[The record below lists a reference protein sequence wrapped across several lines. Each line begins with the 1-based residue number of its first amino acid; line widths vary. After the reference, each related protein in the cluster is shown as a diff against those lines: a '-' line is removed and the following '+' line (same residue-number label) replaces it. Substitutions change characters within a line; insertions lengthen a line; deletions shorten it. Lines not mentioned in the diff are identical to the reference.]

1 MIGLR
6 AGARPWLGLGRGGLG
21 LEAVQSWL
29 GLGRGGLGLEAVQAG
44 ARAG

>member
-21 LEAVQSWL
+21 LEAVQRS
-29 GLGRGGLGLEAVQAG
+29 RVVVVCT
-44 ARAG
+44 